1 MQRVITEE
9 MLEAYE
15 NYLFEDEKRPAT
27 IKKYLGDIRKLQ
39 AYAGGREISKKLLV
53 EYKAHFLEEGVYK
66 ERSIN
71 SFLVSANCFLQFM
84 GWNDA
89 VVKLNRIQR
98 EIFSPQEKNLTREE
112 YIKLVRAA
120 RSNGKERMGMILQT
134 ICATGI
140 RVGELK
146 YVTVQ
151 AVKKGILEIRNK
163 GKSRKV
169 LLPNQLL
176 VGLRRYIRENGISRG
191 AVFITSGGR
200 VVDRSNIWREMK
212 SLCRTAGVQSEKVFP
227 HNLRHLFARCFY
239 ELEKDIARLADVLGH
254 SSIETTRIYI
264 KSTGEKHLK
273 QLERMGLVL
282 GG

>member
-1 MQRVITEE
+1 MQRVITEA

-15 NYLFEDEKRPAT
+15 NYLYEDEKRPAT
-27 IKKYLGDIRKLQ
+27 IKKYLADIRKLQ
-39 AYAGGREISKKLLV
+39 AYAGGKEISKKLLI
-53 EYKAHFLEEGVYK
+53 EYKAHFQEEGKYK

-112 YIKLVRAA
+112 YIKLVKAA
-120 RSNGKERMGMILQT
+120 RKNGKERMVMILQT
-134 ICATGI
+134 ICATGM

-151 AVKKGILEIRNK
+151 AVKKGVIEIRNK
-163 GKSRKV
+163 GKARKV
-169 LLPNQLL
+169 FFPNQLL
-176 VGLRRYIRENGISRG
+176 VGLKRYIRKNNISNG

-212 SLCRTAGVQSEKVFP
+212 SLCQAAGVQGEKVFP

-273 QLERMGLVL
+273 QLEKMGLVL